1 VQEAFR
7 SLVQDGIGDQ
17 IIDDDGVVV
26 PMDMSKVASGV
37 EPQLLEADPK
47 NLTES
52 HGVSH
57 QEK

>member
-1 VQEAFR
+1 
-7 SLVQDGIGDQ
+7 VQDGIGDQ

-26 PMDMSKVASGV
+26 PMDMSKVALGV